1 MQGVDTTIANVALP
15 HIQGSMSASQDQIS
29 WVLTSY
35 IVSSAIM
42 MPLTGWL
49 AGRFGVKYIFLASVI
64 GFTLASAL
72 CGAATSLT
80 QLVLYRVLQGMCGA
94 GLVPLGQATLFTIYP
109 RERHGYAMAIF
120 STGAMMGPIIGPT
133 LGGWLTENLDWR
145 WCFYINLPVGALCAL
160 GIFVFIRQSRPMR
173 REQFDMFGFAM
184 LSIAVGSL
192 QLMLDRG
199 QIKDWFHSTEIWIEA
214 TIAALCFYLLVVHTM
229 TAGERSFLNRELLK
243 SPNFVAGSL
252 LMFGV
257 GMILSGTLA
266 LMPSMMQVLL
276 NYPVFDAG
284 WMMAPRGFGTMLAMF
299 LVARLINRVDN
310 RLFILVGFLLT
321 AASLWQ
327 MTGFSLQMGSGPI
340 LFAGFAQGFGLG
352 CTFVPLN
359 LLALSGLPHHILT
372 QGTAIRALMRMLGG
386 SIGIAILETQLTQN
400 TQIVHSRLVEH
411 LRPDNPLAQAP
422 YLSAPFSLTRPLGDR
437 RAQSRSHPAGGDD
450 RLYRRFRADADR
462 DPRLLAVAAAGP
474 RSAPAADTGGGRRL
488 AEGALPQAAGF
499 GVGHAAICPSLWD
512 TQLGDHLRRM
522 QRGAKLQPGNSHRMS
537 GGPPQS

>member
-1 MQGVDTTIANVALP
+1 M
-15 HIQGSMSASQDQIS
+15 
-29 WVLTSY
+29 
-35 IVSSAIM
+35 
-42 MPLTGWL
+42 
-49 AGRFGVKYIFLASVI
+49 F
-64 GFTLASAL
+64 
-72 CGAATSLT
+72 
-80 QLVLYRVLQGMCGA
+80 YRVLQGVCGA

-160 GIFVFIRQSRPMR
+160 GIFVFIRPSRPMR

-299 LVARLINRVDN
+299 IVARLINRVDN
-310 RLFILVGFLLT
+310 RLFILVGFLMT

-327 MTGFSLQMGSGPI
+327 MTGFSLQMGVGADPVCRVR
-340 LFAGFAQGFGLG
+340 AGFRARLHLCAAEPARAVGS
-352 CTFVPLN
+352 
-359 LLALSGLPHHILT
+359 AAPHPDPGNRDARSDAHARR
-372 QGTAIRALMRMLGG
+372 QHRHRHPRNPADAEHPDRAFAAGG
-386 SIGIAILETQLTQN
+386 A
-400 TQIVHSRLVEH
+400 
-411 LRPDNPLAQAP
+411 
-422 YLSAPFSLTRPLGDR
+422 SAPGQPAGAAAVLVGAVQPDRPLGDR
-437 RAQSRSHPAGGDD
+437 RAQSRSHPPGGDD

-462 DPRLLAVAAAGP
+462 HPRLLAVAAAGP
-474 RSAPAADTGGGRRL
+474 RSAPAAGSGGGGRL
-488 AEGALPQAAGF
+488 AEGALTAGSGLRGRARGHLPEPLGNAA
-499 GVGHAAICPSLWD
+499 
-512 TQLGDHLRRM
+512 R
-522 QRGAKLQPGNSHRMS
+522 
-537 GGPPQS
+537 

>member
-1 MQGVDTTIANVALP
+1 MRGEGAPPVPHRGMTTATIICACVMQGVDTTIANVCLP

-29 WVLTSY
+29 WVLTTY

-49 AGRFGVKYIFLASVI
+49 AGRFGVKYIFMASVI
-64 GFTLASAL
+64 GFTIASAL
-72 CGAATSLT
+72 CGAATSLS
-80 QLVLYRVLQGMCGA
+80 QLVFFRILQGVSGA

-109 RERHGYAMAIF
+109 REKHGQAMAIF

-145 WCFYINLPVGALCAL
+145 WCFYVNLPVGALCAL
-160 GIFVFIRQSRPMR
+160 GILAFIRPSRPMR
-173 REQFDMFGFAM
+173 RGQFDMFGFAM

-199 QIKDWFHSTEIWIEA
+199 QIKDWFSSTEIWIEA
-214 TIAALCFYLLVVHTM
+214 TIAVLCFYLLIVHTV
-229 TAGERSFLNRELLK
+229 TAGERSFVNRELLK
-243 SPNFVAGSL
+243 SPNFVAGSV

-266 LMPSMMQVLL
+266 LLPSMMQVLL

-299 LVARLINRVDN
+299 IVARLIDKVDN
-310 RLFILVGFLLT
+310 RLFILVGFLMT

-327 MTGFSLQMGSGPI
+327 MTGYSLYMGSGPI

-359 LLALSGLPHHILT
+359 LLALSGLPPHILT
-372 QGTAIRALMRMLGG
+372 QGTALRALMRMLGG

-400 TQIVHSRLVEH
+400 TQIVHSQLMEH
-411 LRPDNPLAQAP
+411 LRPDNPLAQFP
-422 YLSAPFSLTRPLGDR
+422 YLTAPFSLTNPSGIAALNHEVTRQAEMIAYLNDFALMMIVILASLPLLLLVRVPR
-437 RAQSRSHPAGGDD
+437 RHPVPAGADD
-450 RLYRRFRADADR
+450 
-462 DPRLLAVAAAGP
+462 
-474 RSAPAADTGGGRRL
+474 
-488 AEGALPQAAGF
+488 
-499 GVGHAAICPSLWD
+499 
-512 TQLGDHLRRM
+512 
-522 QRGAKLQPGNSHRMS
+522 
-537 GGPPQS
+537 

>member
-1 MQGVDTTIANVALP
+1 VRGESGPSVPNRAATTATIICACVMQGVDTTIANVALP

-49 AGRFGVKYIFLASVI
+49 AGRFGIKYIFLASVI

-72 CGAATSLT
+72 CGAATSLS
-80 QLVLYRVLQGMCGA
+80 QLVIYRVLQGVCGA

-109 RERHGYAMAIF
+109 RERHGHAMAIF

-133 LGGWLTENLDWR
+133 LGGWLTENLGWR

-160 GIFVFIRQSRPMR
+160 GIFVFIRQSRTVR
-173 REQFDMFGFAM
+173 REPFDMLGFAM
-184 LSIAVGSL
+184 LSIAIGAL

-199 QIKDWFHSTEIWIEA
+199 EIKDWFHSTEIWTEA
-214 TIAALCFYLLVVHTM
+214 TIAGLCLYMLVIHTM
-229 TAGERSFLNRELLK
+229 TTGERSFLNRELLK

-299 LVARLINRVDN
+299 FVARMINRVDN

-359 LLALSGLPHHILT
+359 LLALSGLPNHILT

-386 SIGIAILETQLTQN
+386 SIGISILEAQLARN
-400 TQIVHSRLVEH
+400 TQIIHSRLVEG
-411 LRPDNPLAQAP
+411 LRPDNPLAHAP
-422 YLSAPFSLTRPLGDR
+422 FLAAPFSLTNPSGIAMLNQEVTRQAAMIGYIDDFALMLIVILASLPLLLLVRGPRRRP
-437 RAQSRSHPAGGDD
+437 
-450 RLYRRFRADADR
+450 
-462 DPRLLAVAAAGP
+462 VTAAA
-474 RSAPAADTGGGRRL
+474 D
-488 AEGALPQAAGF
+488 
-499 GVGHAAICPSLWD
+499 D
-512 TQLGDHLRRM
+512 
-522 QRGAKLQPGNSHRMS
+522 
-537 GGPPQS
+537 

>member
-1 MQGVDTTIANVALP
+1 VRRATIDAGAPGVRGETAPAAPNLGLTTATIICACVMQGVDTTIVNVCLP
-15 HIQGSMSASQDQIS
+15 HIQGSMSAAQDQIS

-72 CGAATSLT
+72 CGAATSLN
-80 QLVLYRVLQGMCGA
+80 QLVLYRMLQGVSGA

-109 RERHGYAMAIF
+109 RERHGHAMAVF

-133 LGGWLTENLDWR
+133 LGGWLTDNFGWR
-145 WCFYINLPVGALCAL
+145 WCFYINLPVGALCAF
-160 GIFVFIRQSRPMR
+160 GIFMFIRQSRTMR
-173 REQFDMFGFAM
+173 REPFDMFGFAT
-184 LSIAVGSL
+184 LSIAIGAL

-199 QIKDWFHSTEIWIEA
+199 QLKDWFHSTEIWIEA
-214 TIAALCFYLLVVHTM
+214 TIAALCFYLFIVHTM
-229 TAGERSFLNRELLK
+229 TTGERSFLNRELLK

-266 LMPSMMQVLL
+266 LMPSMMQVLM

-299 LVARLINRVDN
+299 LVARVINRVDN

-327 MTGFSLQMGSGPI
+327 MTGYSLYMGSGPI

-400 TQIVHSRLVEH
+400 TQIVHSHLVEH
-411 LRPDNPLAQAP
+411 LRPDNPLAHAP
-422 YLSAPFSLTRPLGDR
+422 YLGAPFSLTIPSGIAALNQEVTRQAAMIAYIDDFMLMLIVILACLPLLLLVRGPR
-437 RAQSRSHPAGGDD
+437 RQPAT
-450 RLYRRFRADADR
+450 
-462 DPRLLAVAAAGP
+462 AAA
-474 RSAPAADTGGGRRL
+474 D
-488 AEGALPQAAGF
+488 
-499 GVGHAAICPSLWD
+499 D
-512 TQLGDHLRRM
+512 
-522 QRGAKLQPGNSHRMS
+522 
-537 GGPPQS
+537 

>member
-1 MQGVDTTIANVALP
+1 MRGEAFAPVPNRGMITLSIMLANIMQGLDNTILNVALP
-15 HIQGSMSASQDQIS
+15 HIQGSLSASLDQIA
-29 WVLTSY
+29 WALTSY
-35 IVSSAIM
+35 IVCSAIM

-49 AGRFGVKYIFLASVI
+49 AGRFGIKYVFLASVAS
-64 GFTLASAL
+64 FTVASAL

-80 QLVLYRVLQGMCGA
+80 QLVLYRVLQGVCSA

-133 LGGWLTENLDWR
+133 LGGWLTDNFGWR

-160 GIFVFIRQSRPMR
+160 GVFVFIRQTRMMR
-173 REQFDMFGFAM
+173 RDPFDLFGFAT
-184 LSIAVGSL
+184 LSLGVGSL

-199 QIKDWFHSTEIWIEA
+199 ELLDWFHSTEIWIEA
-214 TIAALCFYLLVVHTM
+214 TVAGLCFYLLAVHTM
-229 TAGERSFLNRELLK
+229 TTGERSFLNRELLK

-257 GMILSGTLA
+257 GMILSGSLA
-266 LMPSMMQVLL
+266 LVPSMMQVLM

-299 LVARLINRVDN
+299 LVARIIDRVDN
-310 RLFILVGFLLT
+310 RLFILVGFLMT

-327 MTGFSLQMGSGPI
+327 MTGFSLYMGSGPI

-386 SIGIAILETQLTQN
+386 SIGIAILETQLSQN

-422 YLSAPFSLTRPLGDR
+422 YLPAPFSLTDPSGIAALNHEVTRQAAMIAYNDDFALMLGVVLASLPLLLLVRGPR
-437 RAQSRSHPAGGDD
+437 RQPM
-450 RLYRRFRADADR
+450 
-462 DPRLLAVAAAGP
+462 PAAA
-474 RSAPAADTGGGRRL
+474 D
-488 AEGALPQAAGF
+488 
-499 GVGHAAICPSLWD
+499 D
-512 TQLGDHLRRM
+512 
-522 QRGAKLQPGNSHRMS
+522 
-537 GGPPQS
+537 

>member
-1 MQGVDTTIANVALP
+1 VPNRAATTATIICACVMQGVDTTIANVALP

-49 AGRFGVKYIFLASVI
+49 AGRFGVKYIFLTSVV

-72 CGAATSLT
+72 CGAATSLS
-80 QLVLYRVLQGMCGA
+80 QLVLFRVLQGVCGA

-133 LGGWLTENLDWR
+133 MGGWLTENLDWR
-145 WCFYINLPVGALCAL
+145 WCFYINLPVGTLCAL
-160 GIFVFIRQSRPMR
+160 GIFAFIRPSRPMR
-173 REQFDMFGFAM
+173 GDQFDMLGFAM

-199 QIKDWFHSTEIWIEA
+199 QLKDWFHSTEIWIEA
-214 TIAALCFYLLVVHTM
+214 TVAALSFYLLIVHTL

-243 SPNFVAGSL
+243 SPNFVAGSV

-299 LVARLINRVDN
+299 LVARMIDRVDN
-310 RLFILVGFLLT
+310 RLFILAGFLMT

-327 MTGFSLQMGSGPI
+327 MTGFSLYMGSGPI

-386 SIGIAILETQLTQN
+386 SIGIAILETELTQN
-400 TQIVHSRLVEH
+400 TQIMHSSLVEH
-411 LRPDNPLAQAP
+411 LRPDNTLAQFP
-422 YLSAPFSLTRPLGDR
+422 YLPAPFSLTN
-437 RAQSRSHPAGGDD
+437 PAGIAALNHEVTRQAAMIAYNDD
-450 RLYRRFRADADR
+450 FALMLLVILASLPLLLLVRVPRRQ
-462 DPRLLAVAAAGP
+462 PVTAAA
-474 RSAPAADTGGGRRL
+474 D
-488 AEGALPQAAGF
+488 
-499 GVGHAAICPSLWD
+499 D
-512 TQLGDHLRRM
+512 
-522 QRGAKLQPGNSHRMS
+522 
-537 GGPPQS
+537 

>member
-1 MQGVDTTIANVALP
+1 VRGESTPPAPNRAATTATIICACVMQGVDTTIANVALP

-35 IVSSAIM
+35 IVSAAIM

-64 GFTLASAL
+64 GFTIASAL
-72 CGAATSLT
+72 CGAATSLS
-80 QLVLYRVLQGMCGA
+80 QLVLYRVLQGVSGA

-145 WCFYINLPVGALCAL
+145 WCFYVNLPVGTLCAF
-160 GIFVFIRQSRPMR
+160 GILAFIGPSRPMR
-173 REQFDMFGFAM
+173 RDQFDMFGFAM
-184 LSIAVGSL
+184 LSLAVGAL

-199 QIKDWFHSTEIWIEA
+199 QVKDWFHSTEIWIEG
-214 TIAALCFYLLVVHTM
+214 TIAALCFYLLIVHTM

-266 LMPSMMQVLL
+266 LMPSMMQVLM

-299 LVARLINRVDN
+299 LVARLISRVDN
-310 RLFILVGFLLT
+310 RLFILAGFLMT

-327 MTGFSLQMGSGPI
+327 MTGFSLYMGSGPI

-386 SIGIAILETQLTQN
+386 SIGIAVLETQLTQN
-400 TQIVHSRLVEH
+400 TEIVHSRLVEH
-411 LRPDNPLAQAP
+411 LRPDNPLAQFP
-422 YLSAPFSLTRPLGDR
+422 YLSAPFSLTDPSGIAALNHEVTRQAAMIAYNDDFALMLLVILASLPLLLLVRVPRRP
-437 RAQSRSHPAGGDD
+437 PMT
-450 RLYRRFRADADR
+450 
-462 DPRLLAVAAAGP
+462 AAA
-474 RSAPAADTGGGRRL
+474 D
-488 AEGALPQAAGF
+488 
-499 GVGHAAICPSLWD
+499 D
-512 TQLGDHLRRM
+512 
-522 QRGAKLQPGNSHRMS
+522 
-537 GGPPQS
+537 

>member
-1 MQGVDTTIANVALP
+1 MTATIICACVMQGVDTTIANVALP
-15 HIQGSMSASQDQIS
+15 HIQGSLSASQDQIS

-49 AGRFGVKYIFLASVI
+49 ASRFGIKYIFLASVI

-72 CGAATSLT
+72 CGAATGLT
-80 QLVLYRVLQGMCGA
+80 ELVLYRVLQGVCGA

-145 WCFYINLPVGALCAL
+145 WCFYINLPFGALVAL
-160 GIFVFIRQSRPMR
+160 GIFVFIRPSRPMR
-173 REQFDMFGFAM
+173 NEQFDMLGFAM

-214 TIAALCFYLLVVHTM
+214 TIAALCFYLLVVHTL
-229 TAGERSFLNRELLK
+229 TAGERSFVNRELLK

-266 LMPSMMQVLL
+266 LMPTMMQTLL

-284 WMMAPRGFGTMLAMF
+284 WMMAPRGLGTMLAMF
-299 LVARLINRVDN
+299 IVARLINRIDT

-327 MTGFSLQMGSGPI
+327 MTGFSLQMGSGPL
-340 LFAGFAQGFGLG
+340 LFASFAQGFGLG
-352 CTFVPLN
+352 CTFVPMN
-359 LLALSGLPHHILT
+359 LLALSGLPHHLLT
-372 QGTAIRALMRMLGG
+372 HGTAMRHLMRMLGG
-386 SIGIAILETQLTQN
+386 SIGIAVLQTQLTQN
-400 TQIVHSRLVEH
+400 TQIVHSRLVEG
-411 LRPDNPLAQAP
+411 LRPDNPLMQAP
-422 YLSAPFSLTRPLGDR
+422 FLAAPFDLATPFGIAALNHEVTRQAAMIGYIDDFALMLFVLLASLPLLLLVRGTRRQP
-437 RAQSRSHPAGGDD
+437 APAGSD
-450 RLYRRFRADADR
+450 
-462 DPRLLAVAAAGP
+462 
-474 RSAPAADTGGGRRL
+474 
-488 AEGALPQAAGF
+488 
-499 GVGHAAICPSLWD
+499 
-512 TQLGDHLRRM
+512 
-522 QRGAKLQPGNSHRMS
+522 
-537 GGPPQS
+537 